1 MKLVEYQHCT
11 LINDFISPNIIAG
24 FTKSS
29 LIGNLPEDVHKGI
42 PFLDQDCG
50 VSYMNQPH
58 SNQIHYVKG
67 PGVYDVDGLFTKEK
81 RQVLVAKSADCL
93 PIYFFSQKLGT
104 IGIVHMG
111 WRSAAKGILDNINYD
126 LKSFKVAL
134 GVGLRK
140 CCYRVGNEFLDYP
153 IFSKYFKQ
161 ENGQFYFDPVRFAK
175 EELSRRGLKLENFYD
190 LGICSF
196 CSKIP
201 IFSYRHGDTN
211 KRTLSFILRKQ

>member
-1 MKLVEYQHCT
+1 VKLVEYQHCT

-58 SNQIHYVKG
+58 SNQVHYVES
-67 PGVYDVDGLFTKEK
+67 PGVYDVDGLFTKEE
-81 RQVLVAKSADCL
+81 RQVLVVKSADCL

-111 WRSAAKGILDNINYD
+111 WRSAAEGILENINQD
-126 LKSFKVAL
+126 LKLFKVIF
-134 GVGLRK
+134 GVGLRR
-140 CCYRVGNEFLDYP
+140 CCYKVGKEFLKYP
-153 IFSKYFKQ
+153 NFSKYIQ
-161 ENGQFYFDPVRFAK
+161 CNDEQLYFDPVRFAR
-175 EELSRRGLKLENFYD
+175 EELFKRGLSKENLFD
-190 LGICSF
+190 LDICSF
-196 CSKIP
+196 CSKKSV
-201 IFSYRHGDTN
+201 FSYRRTN
-211 KRTLSFILRKQ
+211 ASERTLSFILRK